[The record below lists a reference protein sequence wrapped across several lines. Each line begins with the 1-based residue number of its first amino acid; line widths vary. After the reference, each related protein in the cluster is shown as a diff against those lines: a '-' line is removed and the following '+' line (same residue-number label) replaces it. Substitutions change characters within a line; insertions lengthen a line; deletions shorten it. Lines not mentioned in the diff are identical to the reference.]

1 MSSFLLPSPHPT
13 HKGIHSLSRPHREGA
28 STPIWTHL
36 SSKLCVSS
44 FPISQPCSTSHSS
57 SLSITSIS
65 SPSAP
70 PSSAGTDVLRS
81 LAPKIPSLGSLSTDL
96 SLFLSSHLNI
106 YMKIYDFLDL
116 SPDTVLPRSA
126 VDPRGLL
133 SRRSSQQPCLLLP
146 APPGSNSYL
155 SLSLLPRCFPRTPL
169 V

>member
-1 MSSFLLPSPHPT
+1 MIPCEMSSFLLPSPHPT

-28 STPIWTHL
+28 SMTIWTHL

-106 YMKIYDFLDL
+106 YMKIYDFLASYFSTHRHL
-116 SPDTVLPRSA
+116 ASP
-126 VDPRGLL
+126 
-133 SRRSSQQPCLLLP
+133 SR
-146 APPGSNSYL
+146 
-155 SLSLLPRCFPRTPL
+155 PL
-169 V
+169 T